1 MGASSC
7 VHHSPGCVE
16 LLFAHLTPEEALQV
30 EPGGGGR
37 RTTRTRWVEPYLLK
51 GLLRGLWEVFPECLA
66 ALCLL
71 PCLCHCRGQPP
82 TQHAGC
88 WPPTCLCLTAAYSV
102 VSASCGHKPYSECLL
117 QTRPGAAGPVVPTS
131 TGDPLAGAGHGSQL
145 VWKATTRSGCSN
157 AGGRTRPAVKQ
168 GVVATSK
175 LATQKVSAWFG
186 AMAQVRKAWDSRV
199 PGPGP
204 KKR

>member
-1 MGASSC
+1 M
-7 VHHSPGCVE
+7 
-16 LLFAHLTPEEALQV
+16 LFAQ
-30 EPGGGGR
+30 
-37 RTTRTRWVEPYLLK
+37 
-51 GLLRGLWEVFPECLA
+51 
-66 ALCLL
+66 LL
-71 PCLCHCRGQPP
+71 PPV
-82 TQHAGC
+82 
-88 WPPTCLCLTAAYSV
+88 TATNRTVSV
-102 VSASCGHKPYSECLL
+102 FSGLYLALP
-117 QTRPGAAGPVVPTS
+117 GPVVPTS
-131 TGDPLAGAGHGSQL
+131 TGDPLAGAGHDSEL

-186 AMAQVRKAWDSRV
+186 TMAQVRKAWDSRV